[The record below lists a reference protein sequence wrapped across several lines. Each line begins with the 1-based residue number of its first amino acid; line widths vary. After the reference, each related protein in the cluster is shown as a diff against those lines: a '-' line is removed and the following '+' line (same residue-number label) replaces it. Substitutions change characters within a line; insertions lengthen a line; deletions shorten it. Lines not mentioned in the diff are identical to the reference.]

1 MSTIKISAPELRDRR
16 IILPASKSISNRVL
30 AIRALSALK
39 GGVFCYDSIPELYNI
54 SDCDD
59 SRVVVNA
66 LEQLAVENRNNTSP
80 DSRSIDIGAAGTAMR
95 FMTALLSVCQGVYTI
110 TGTERMRHRPIRLL
124 VEALQKL
131 GADIQYLGEEGFPP
145 LRISGKTLK
154 GGRIRLAGNVSSQY
168 VSALLMI
175 GPVLQDGLHLELTGK
190 VISRPYIDMT
200 VAIMTQFG
208 AQVSVTDGNDN
219 VTLVLEVFPS
229 GYKPIAYTVESD
241 WSAASYW
248 YEMVS
253 LATDDKTSVI
263 LLGLTR
269 NSLQG
274 DSRIAEYFEP
284 LGVRTEY
291 LCDSDGKPSVRLS
304 RIPVRSQLLVS
315 QYVLNLV
322 NQPDLAQ
329 TLVVTCCILGI
340 KFRFTGLESL
350 KIKETDRMAALRTEL
365 AKLGFDVE
373 EENGETLVWKG
384 GRCVSNSKAI
394 DTYDDH
400 RMAMAFA
407 PVVMRTGTISIN
419 NPEVVSKSYPTFWN
433 DIPKADEN
441 TVDAECCGMHEVCEK
456 DSLLAAV
463 SRDIEYYEDEEL
475 DRFRGVKSD
484 EYLPPEIEE
493 FQYILETMRE
503 DEVAGWM
510 RSLTL
515 RGVAL
520 PDELKDEV
528 LMIIGERRQ

>member
-1 MSTIKISAPELRDRR
+1 MSTIKVAAPELRERR
-16 IILPASKSISNRVL
+16 IILPSSKSISNRVL
-30 AIRALSALK
+30 VIRALSAL
-39 GGVFCYDSIPELYNI
+39 GSGVFCYDSLPELYNI
-54 SDCDD
+54 SECDD
-59 SRVVVNA
+59 SRVVVKA
-66 LEQLAVENRNNTSP
+66 LEQLAAEAEKGVSSES
-80 DSRSIDIGAAGTAMR
+80 SVDIGAAGTAMR
-95 FMTALLSVCQGVYTI
+95 FMTALLAVCPGVHTI
-110 TGTERMRHRPIRLL
+110 TGTERMRHRPIHLL
-124 VEALQKL
+124 VEALRHL
-131 GADIQYLGEEGFPP
+131 GADISYAGEEGFPP
-145 LRISGKTLK
+145 LRISGKALE
-154 GGRIRLAGNVSSQY
+154 GGRVRLAGSVSSQY

-175 GPVLQDGLHLELTGK
+175 GPVLRDGLVLELTGK
-190 VISRPYIDMT
+190 VVSRPYIDMT
-200 VAIMTQFG
+200 VAIMSQFG
-208 AQVSVTDGNDN
+208 AQVGIADGEDG
-219 VTLVLEVFPS
+219 TALVLKVLPG
-229 GYKPIAYTVESD
+229 GYRPVAYTVESD

-253 LATDDKTSVI
+253 LATDDRASVI
-263 LLGLTR
+263 LPGLTCD
-269 NSLQG
+269 SLQG
-274 DSRIAEYFEP
+274 DSRVAEYFEP

-291 LCDSDGKPSVRLS
+291 LFDSEGKPYVRLS
-304 RIPVRSQLLVS
+304 RIPVRPQLLVS
-315 QYVLNLV
+315 PYVLNLV

-340 KFRFTGLESL
+340 KFGFTGLENL
-350 KIKETDRMAALRTEL
+350 RIKETDRLTALRTEL

-373 EENGETLVWKG
+373 EENGDTLVWNG

-394 DTYDDH
+394 DTYEDH

-407 PVVMRTGTISIN
+407 PVAMRTGSISIN
-419 NPEVVSKSYPTFWN
+419 DPEVVSKSYPTFWN

-441 TVDAECCGMHEVCEK
+441 AVDAECCGMHEVCEK

>member
-1 MSTIKISAPELRDRR
+1 MSTIKVAAPELRDRR
-16 IILPASKSISNRVL
+16 IILPSSKSISNRVL
-30 AIRALSALK
+30 VIRALSALK
-39 GGVFCYDSIPELYNI
+39 DGSFSSNRLPELQNI

-59 SRVVVNA
+59 CRVVVKA
-66 LEQLAVENRNNTSP
+66 LEKLAGETGKGELP
-80 DSRSIDIGAAGTAMR
+80 DGGFIDIGAAGTAMR
-95 FMTALLSVCQGVYTI
+95 FMTALLSVCPGMHTI
-110 TGTERMRHRPIRLL
+110 DGTERMRHRPIRLL
-124 VEALQKL
+124 VEALQQL
-131 GADIQYLGEEGFPP
+131 GADIRYTGDEGYPP
-145 LRISGKTLK
+145 LCISGKVLR

-175 GPVLQDGLHLELTGK
+175 GPVLQEGLFLELTGK
-190 VISRPYIDMT
+190 IISRPYIDMT
-200 VAIMTQFG
+200 VAIMKQFG
-208 AQVSVTDGNDN
+208 AQVSIVEGNDDTSLALN
-219 VTLVLEVFPS
+219 VLPG
-229 GYKPIAYTVESD
+229 GYRPVMYMVEGD

-253 LATDDKTSVI
+253 LATDENASVV
-263 LLGLTR
+263 LPGLTY

-274 DSRIAEYFEP
+274 DSRVAEYFEP

-291 LCDSDGKPSVRLS
+291 LNDKDGMPCVRLS
-304 RIPVRSQLLVS
+304 RGPVRSQLLVS
-315 QYVLNLV
+315 PYVLNLV

-340 KFRFTGLESL
+340 RFSFTGLESL
-350 KIKETDRMAALRTEL
+350 KIKETDRMAALCTEM
-365 AKLGFDVE
+365 AKLGFEVE
-373 EENGETLVWKG
+373 EENGDTLLWKG
-384 GRCVSNSKAI
+384 GRCISNSKAI

-407 PVVMRTGTISIN
+407 PVAMRTGSISIN

-433 DIPKADEN
+433 DIPKADESA
-441 TVDAECCGMHEVCEK
+441 VDAECCGMHDVCEK

-475 DRFRGVKSD
+475 DRFRGVRSD
-484 EYLPPEIEE
+484 EYLQPEIEE
-493 FQYILETMRE
+493 FQYVLETMRE

-515 RGVAL
+515 RGIAL
-520 PDELKDEV
+520 PDELRDEV